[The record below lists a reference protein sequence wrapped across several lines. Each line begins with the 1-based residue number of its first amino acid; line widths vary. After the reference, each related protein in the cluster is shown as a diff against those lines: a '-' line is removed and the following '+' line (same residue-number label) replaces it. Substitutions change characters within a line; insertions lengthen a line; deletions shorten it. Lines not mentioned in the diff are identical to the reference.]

1 VQHTLH
7 APDDI
12 IGLKIYTFIFITI
25 CIAMIRSDN
34 LVECV
39 MKHVGF
45 NDLII
50 SQNGNTN
57 GRALSRA

>member
-1 VQHTLH
+1 
-7 APDDI
+7 
-12 IGLKIYTFIFITI
+12 
-25 CIAMIRSDN
+25 
-34 LVECV
+34 